1 MQRILSS
8 MRAETGMELKQSMN
22 DFHSLVE
29 YRFLPGVRGRFT
41 FLEKSIDSG
50 DGGRF
55 MVASEDVNVA
65 WVFDLQ
71 TVEQADGLD
80 SLSSPINIIPQE

>member
-1 MQRILSS
+1 
-8 MRAETGMELKQSMN
+8 
-22 DFHSLVE
+22 
-29 YRFLPGVRGRFT
+29 
-41 FLEKSIDSG
+41 
-50 DGGRF
+50 